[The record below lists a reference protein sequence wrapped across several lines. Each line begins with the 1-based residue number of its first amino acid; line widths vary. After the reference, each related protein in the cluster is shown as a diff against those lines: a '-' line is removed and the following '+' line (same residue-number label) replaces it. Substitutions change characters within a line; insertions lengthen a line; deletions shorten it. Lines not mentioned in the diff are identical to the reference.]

1 MSDDRAS
8 LDHLFSLAYEELH
21 RLARSVRTPTDGD
34 TLSPTALV
42 HEAWLRM
49 AGTPQLGSL
58 DRTHFKRVAARAMR
72 QVLVDAARRRYANKR
87 GGRRMN
93 VTLDEGVAGADPP
106 VVVELL
112 ALDRALT
119 ELARMSPR
127 QASLV
132 EARFFGG
139 LEMGEVAEVLAV
151 SEATA
156 TRDWRAARAWLS
168 GRLSETGQDA
178 R

>member
-21 RLARSVRTPTDGD
+21 RLARSVRTPTDGE

-49 AGTPQLGSL
+49 AGTPELGSL
-58 DRTHFKRVAARAMR
+58 GQTHFKRVAARAMR
-72 QVLVDAARRRYANKR
+72 QVLVDAARRRDAAKR
-87 GGRRMN
+87 GGRRVN
-93 VTLDEGVAGADPP
+93 VTLDEGVAGAHPP
-106 VVVELL
+106 VVELL
-112 ALDRALT
+112 ALDEALT

-139 LEMGEVAEVLAV
+139 LEMGEVAEALAV

-168 GRLSETGQDA
+168 GRLSEQGEA
-178 R
+178 AP